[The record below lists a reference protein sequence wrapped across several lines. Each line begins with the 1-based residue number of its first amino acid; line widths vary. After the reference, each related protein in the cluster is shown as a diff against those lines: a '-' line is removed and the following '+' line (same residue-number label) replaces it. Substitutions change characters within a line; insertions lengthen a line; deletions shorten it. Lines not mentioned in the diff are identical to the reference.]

1 MACDDSGNS
10 ALHNCDDSSVMEVL
24 IDAELPVDTM
34 NKNWETAL
42 HKWVFRSRLAP
53 VKTLIHFG
61 ANPIH
66 PNSDGETP
74 LELAWQGLAKYDDGE
89 HEQIIEL
96 LNKQTL

>member
-1 MACDDSGNS
+1 MGFSRQVRPSKNPNS
-10 ALHNCDDSSVMEVL
+10 
-24 IDAELPVDTM
+24 
-34 NKNWETAL
+34 
-42 HKWVFRSRLAP
+42 
-53 VKTLIHFG
+53 FG

>member
-1 MACDDSGNS
+1 MGFSGG
-10 ALHNCDDSSVMEVL
+10 L
-24 IDAELPVDTM
+24 T
-34 NKNWETAL
+34 
-42 HKWVFRSRLAP
+42 P

-74 LELAWQGLAKYDDGE
+74 MELAWQGLAKYNDGE

-96 LNKQTL
+96 LKKDALSQKNL